1 MDDELRQLRIEDH
14 EFREGLQEAAAQSER
29 ANRHLDEVVVEFM
42 HRVDTIRIAVGPCA
56 WIGQIVHVGRSL
68 LRLETAGAAWI
79 DIDILKVTSIAAVSR
94 SAAGGRSP
102 GSGDP
107 ATLIARLRE
116 LEQGNKVVEIGG
128 PSLDPVPVRVLV
140 VASDHVE
147 AEGIDGT
154 EWTLPLES
162 IGFVIDLRRPA

>member
-14 EFREGLQEAAAQSER
+14 EFQEGLLEAAAQSER
-29 ANRHLDEVVVEFM
+29 AKRHLDEVVLEFM
-42 HRVDTIRIAVGPCA
+42 HRGDTIRIAVGPRA
-56 WIGQIVHVGRSL
+56 WIGKIVHVGRSL

-79 DIDILKVTSIAAVSR
+79 DIDLLKVTSIAVVSR

-102 GSGDP
+102 GIGDP

-116 LEQGNKVVEIGG
+116 LEQNTAVVEIGG
-128 PSLDPVPVRVLV
+128 PLLESLPVRILV
-140 VASDHVE
+140 VAGEHIE

-154 EWTLPLES
+154 EWTFPMHS
-162 IGFVIDLRRPA
+162 IAFVIDVARPT